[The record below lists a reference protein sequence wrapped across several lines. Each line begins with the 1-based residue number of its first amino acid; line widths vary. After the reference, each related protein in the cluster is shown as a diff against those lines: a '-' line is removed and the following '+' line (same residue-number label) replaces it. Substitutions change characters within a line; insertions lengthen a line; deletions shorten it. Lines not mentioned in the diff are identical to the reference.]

1 MSTYCLVV
9 SSRLD
14 TGSCVTVTL
23 VNPPNVS
30 DVPPNDMPV
39 VPIVTEL
46 LVSDALPILVNVFAE
61 PLIDLLVSVSDVAR
75 PTNVSVDV
83 GSVNV
88 PVFEMLEITG
98 AVSVLLV
105 SICEPVSVTTEL
117 SIEIVTG
124 AEPL

>member
-14 TGSCVTVTL
+14 TGSCVTVTV

-30 DVPPNDMPV
+30 DEPPNEMAV
-39 VPIVTEL
+39 VPMVTEL

-61 PLIDLLVSVSDVAR
+61 PLIDLFVSVSVVAR

-83 GSVNV
+83 GKVNV
-88 PVFEMLEITG
+88 PVFTMLEITG
-98 AVSVLLV
+98 VVNVLLDSV
-105 SICEPVSVTTEL
+105 CDPVSVTTEL